1 MTATPPTRPTA
12 KPASAST
19 NKAIKLV
26 TWLPGPE
33 SVRLQNR
40 RKEHV
45 TAALGQVVALSVK
58 SAQGSLIHD
67 VDGNTIIDLIGGI
80 GVLAVGHNHPDVVAA
95 LVAQAQQA
103 VNPGM
108 LVVNHDGYAQVAEL
122 LNAHAP
128 GDFPKKT
135 ILASG
140 GAEAVENAVKIA
152 RYATGRAGIVVFEGS
167 YHGRSNLTMGMT
179 SKYGLFKK
187 NMGPFAPE
195 IYRLPLPNLF
205 RIPPGMTEAAYLD
218 WCDAQLE
225 HALIAYI
232 DGSAI
237 AAIVIE
243 PVLGEGGIVPVPAQ
257 FLRKIR
263 EICTRVG
270 AVMIADE
277 IQSGSGRTGKLFA
290 IEHSG
295 VIPDMVIVAKS
306 LGAGLPISAVTG
318 RTEIMDA
325 PHLGAVGSTYGGGP
339 LACAAAVASLKLLT
353 DPEFLAGAGRIEE
366 AVRRV
371 FGAVQHDVPALGD
384 IRGIGGMMA
393 IEFVRDEAR
402 TPWPDPVLEI
412 VQRSFRRGVIVMR
425 AGLYTNAVRFLPALN
440 IPQEQLEEAL
450 SVVAGVVREVWDEK
464 KSETSFSS

>member
-1 MTATPPTRPTA
+1 MTATPSTRPTVN
-12 KPASAST
+12 PA
-19 NKAIKLV
+19 IRLV
-26 TWLPGPE
+26 TPLPGPE

-45 TAALGQVVALSVK
+45 TAALGQTVALSVK
-58 SAQGSLIHD
+58 TAQGSLIHD

-95 LVAQAQQA
+95 LVEQAGQA

-108 LVVNHDGYAQVAEL
+108 LVVNHDHYAQVAEL
-122 LNAHAP
+122 LNAHTP

-135 ILASG
+135 ILANG

-152 RYATGRAGIVVFEGS
+152 RYYTGRSGIVVFEGS
-167 YHGRSNLTMGMT
+167 YHGRTNLTMAMT

-205 RIPPGMTEAAYLD
+205 RIPPGMTETAYLD

-225 HALIAYI
+225 HALVAYI

-237 AAIVIE
+237 AAVVIE
-243 PVLGEGGIVPVPAQ
+243 PVLGEGGIVPIPAQ

-263 EICTRVG
+263 EVCTRVG

-277 IQSGSGRTGKLFA
+277 IQSGSGRTGRLCA

-295 VIPDMVIVAKS
+295 VVPDMVIFAKS
-306 LGAGLPISAVTG
+306 MGAGLPISAVTG
-318 RTEIMDA
+318 RAEIMDA

-339 LACAAAVASLKLLT
+339 LACAAALASLKLLIQ
-353 DPEFLAGAGRIEE
+353 PEFLKGAERIEE

-371 FGAVQHDVPALGD
+371 FGEVQGDVPALAD
-384 IRGIGGMMA
+384 IRGVGGMMA
-393 IEFVRDEAR
+393 IEFVKDEAR
-402 TPWPDPVLEI
+402 TPWPDPVLEV

-450 SVVAGVVREVWDEK
+450 KVVAEVIREVWAEK
-464 KSETSFSS
+464 KSETSFQ